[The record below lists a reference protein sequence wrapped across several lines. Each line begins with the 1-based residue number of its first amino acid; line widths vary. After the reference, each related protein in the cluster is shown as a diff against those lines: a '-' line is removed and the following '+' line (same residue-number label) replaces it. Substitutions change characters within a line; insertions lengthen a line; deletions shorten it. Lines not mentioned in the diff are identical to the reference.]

1 MLDDPGKGRH
11 YATRMQCILKAC
23 QDCGVLSHVETRSG
37 QRIDDVT
44 SSGEVRVTTQAEKYA
59 LVVSSRV
66 LDRIMGM
73 ATQFAHALNVPSVTV
88 ERDGG
93 IVYVRVPKS
102 KAAGV
107 TFDSAWRMAP
117 VPSGALLLGMD
128 DDGQQLVLTFGPA
141 TPHCA
146 VVGMTGS
153 GKTTLMRTM
162 CLSALMSGARVALFD
177 PLGKGLAPLSGHS
190 QVWRGI
196 WDTADKCVTGLSM
209 LLAEHQRGRLF
220 VFVDEAPLLMQNP
233 KARALLTQISQ
244 SGRHAGLALILG
256 AQSPSPSDLLNVPV
270 RLVGKVANDQAA
282 YIAAGTSGTG
292 AKSLRGA
299 GDFIAISQGAVVH
312 FQAAAISATEMK
324 AWTQRY
330 PPRLAQPPAPKP
342 ARAVRVY
349 HSKPPTPVERNP
361 AGRPEEI
368 PDEGAIRAILSF
380 HRRTGKW
387 PSSNWIREWT
397 KGHYGAMYGRP
408 KSARALDMA
417 KERAR

>member
-11 YATRMQCILKAC
+11 YATRMQHILKAC
-23 QDCGVLSHVETRSG
+23 QDCGVLWHTETRNG
-37 QRIDDVT
+37 QPFKTDDVT
-44 SSGEVRVTTQAEKYA
+44 SGGQVLVTAQAEKYA
-59 LVVSSRV
+59 LDVSARV
-66 LDRIMGM
+66 LDRVMRL
-73 ATQFAHALNVPSVTV
+73 APQFAHALNVPSVTV
-88 ERDGG
+88 EREGG

-102 KAAGV
+102 KTAGV
-107 TFDSAWRMAP
+107 TFDTAWSMAP
-117 VPSGALLLGMD
+117 VTAGTLLLGLD

-153 GKTTLMRTM
+153 GKTTLLRTM
-162 CLSALMSGARVALFD
+162 ILSALMSGSRVALFD
-177 PLGKGLAPLSGHS
+177 PLGSGLASLSGHP
-190 QVWRGI
+190 QVWRGL
-196 WDTADKCVTGLSM
+196 WDTADNCVTGLSL

-256 AQSPSPSDLLNVPV
+256 AQSPAPSDLLNVPV
-270 RLVGKVANDQAA
+270 RLVGKVANRQAA
-282 YIAAGTSGTG
+282 YTATGLRDTG
-292 AKSLRGA
+292 AETLRGA
-299 GDFIAISQGAVVH
+299 GDFIAVSQGQIVH
-312 FQAAAISATEMK
+312 FQAASAGLK
-324 AWTQRY
+324 AWTQKY
-330 PPRLAQPPAPKP
+330 PPRMAQPPKP
-342 ARAVRVY
+342 ARAVQSYR
-349 HSKPPTPVERNP
+349 SEPPTPVERNP
-361 AGRPEEI
+361 AGRPEET

-380 HRRTGKW
+380 HRKTGKW

-417 KERAR
+417 KERIR